1 MPLGPRLQ
9 GGAWVSACRDHSAP
23 ASSVDRSRRFGS
35 DVGPEKKRPGSV
47 GVDSLAL
54 TVGLVAACSSQP
66 GSTLS
71 SSPDNLWTVADEA
84 SKQEAK
90 LHPASLTEDKNAV
103 PGENAPAAGAV
114 DKAGCTYIDWCDEP
128 GSWGTVCI
136 WTGCSLAE
144 AVRECTDDANYVC
157 GGITQSLCMQAES
170 VPSRANAPQPGIGA
184 RSKPS
189 ATKSVA
195 NH

>member
-1 MPLGPRLQ
+1 MKKTRRLGQ
-9 GGAWVSACRDHSAP
+9 SIG
-23 ASSVDRSRRFGS
+23 
-35 DVGPEKKRPGSV
+35 
-47 GVDSLAL
+47 LAL

-71 SSPDNLWTVADEA
+71 SSPDNLWTVADEV

-157 GGITQSLCMQAES
+157 GGITQPLCMQAES
-170 VPSRANAPQPGIGA
+170 VPSRASAPQPGIGA
-184 RSKPS
+184 RGKPS
-189 ATKSVA
+189 TTKSVA
-195 NH
+195 NHRSAMLTVVRVTRESLAFPECKRAVGSLQLHRREL